1 MNIISD
7 VLDNDF
13 LDAVVFKD
21 TPYFITFTKYPGLR
35 LKVNPKGRVSYIT
48 YGRIRFGGNPRTI
61 THGTI
66 SKLSISE
73 AIDMHYQTT
82 KLLSKGLDPNLIKK
96 TKAVQFTQSL
106 IFEDIA
112 MQFLNEKKNNKEYSE
127 LYFKH
132 CKDYLFRNKL
142 RVFHK
147 LNIMTISHDMIHD
160 WYDSVSN
167 TPSSANSAMSLLTN
181 IFSYAV
187 TKNYL
192 DFQLNPINS
201 VNRIQLKY
209 SNNKKNIQ
217 MDLKQELPRFIY
229 QLWDPLNIHDVNL
242 ITRYAIYMMLI
253 TGMKKNDVL
262 KMKWSQVSNKKFI
275 KIEKKNFIQLFPINN
290 HIDDVLQEMSLL
302 RQKSLIQNEDQYI
315 FYNANVPSKPLSNIR
330 KSLIKYSVD
339 LEWVVFPE
347 AIRKTFTKLINE
359 SAIPTH
365 HYYYLLGLNNKTSSF
380 NSLSNYSIS
389 TIELSKSLDVVH
401 KKLES
406 LSPMTLPGIN
416 EPLRYFLTNKT

>member
-1 MNIISD
+1 M
-7 VLDNDF
+7 
-13 LDAVVFKD
+13 
-21 TPYFITFTKYPGLR
+21 
-35 LKVNPKGRVSYIT
+35 
-48 YGRIRFGGNPRTI
+48 
-61 THGTI
+61 
-66 SKLSISE
+66 
-73 AIDMHYQTT
+73 
-82 KLLSKGLDPNLIKK
+82 
-96 TKAVQFTQSL
+96 QFTHSL
-106 IFEDIA
+106 IFKDIA

-142 RVFHK
+142 RVFHR
-147 LNIMTISHDMIHD
+147 LNIMTISHDMIND

-229 QLWDPLNIHDVNL
+229 QLWDPLNIHDVNS

-389 TIELSKSLDVVH
+389 TIE
-401 KKLES
+401 
-406 LSPMTLPGIN
+406 PFQNPWM
-416 EPLRYFLTNKT
+416 